1 MEAILSTVAYLI
13 IGSAIL
19 AGVIIWGEHLAKIT
33 EDD

>member
-13 IGSAIL
+13 IGSALL
-19 AGVIIWGEHLAKIT
+19 AGVVLRGERRAKIT